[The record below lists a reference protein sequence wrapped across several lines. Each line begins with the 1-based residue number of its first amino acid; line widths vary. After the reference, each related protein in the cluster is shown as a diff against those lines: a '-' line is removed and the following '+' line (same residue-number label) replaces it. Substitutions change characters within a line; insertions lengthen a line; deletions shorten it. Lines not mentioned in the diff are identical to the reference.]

1 MKPSS
6 QVSGRPVDA
15 YLPDRNHAGNPS
27 SSTTLVNYYVF
38 GINTHDTCGAEP
50 FSYGGSIP
58 CVSPPCSQVRCTC
71 RFLPT
76 RSRPCSPHC
85 LCTATI
91 TLLQHWGGTGSHSPF
106 YPLLMCSCGV
116 GVVPDWAE
124 GMHLVQPT
132 SPIISGCCWWDLG
145 SDLWMINLSNN
156 SCFPNCSAEWWSPF
170 VATSSSN

>member
-1 MKPSS
+1 MQTEQLRDFLALRAKWAENFCFLPLSPFNKASATNGCSVSLEQHERGKMWMKPSS

-58 CVSPPCSQVRCTC
+58 CGSPPCSQVRCTC

-91 TLLQHWGGTGSHSPF
+91 TLLQH
-106 YPLLMCSCGV
+106 
-116 GVVPDWAE
+116 
-124 GMHLVQPT
+124 
-132 SPIISGCCWWDLG
+132 
-145 SDLWMINLSNN
+145 
-156 SCFPNCSAEWWSPF
+156 
-170 VATSSSN
+170 